1 MRRIVPTLLLSAACL
16 LAPQAVYAE
25 TPTSSIQV
33 LAVSSDKN
41 FEHAQALTIALKRA
55 VTRAEGWALAKGD
68 YSLEVISLAIGC
80 DIPPSPDCQK
90 KIAGKA
96 GANRYIWGTLA
107 VQKKEAV
114 AELHLFEN
122 GAEARST
129 TIRYASNLT
138 DPSDDTLMDVAAGG
152 FAELMGATQG
162 VLVVIAGNVTG
173 EVFVDGEKVGLI
185 SEGRTELTV
194 APGEHKVLVRAP
206 GYNDAVGT
214 VTVRPGDSAE
224 VRLTPSAKDAGGGSD
239 PAKDSGGGMSSNKML
254 GYGGLAV
261 GGIVAAA
268 GGYFWVRSALDNS
281 NSDWDEFKSKVR
293 ENDDPCDVAANGG
306 VDINGN
312 AIQRNAKINDHCDTN
327 KSNKTLATI
336 LTPVG
341 LVIAGVGA
349 YFLLTDDSDEKS
361 AKKRPPR
368 VQPIVGLGPRGGE
381 VRLHV
386 TF

>member
-1 MRRIVPTLLLSAACL
+1 MLLSAACV
-16 LAPQAVYAE
+16 LAPGAAYAD

-33 LAVSSDKN
+33 LAIASDKN
-41 FEHAQALTIALKRA
+41 FKHAQALTVALKRA

-80 DIPPSPDCQK
+80 DVPPNAACQK

-96 GANRYIWGTLA
+96 NANRYIWGTLKTE
-107 VQKKEAV
+107 KKEVIAD
-114 AELHLFEN
+114 LHLFEN

-129 TIRYASNLT
+129 TLRYASNLT

-162 VLVVIAGNVTG
+162 VLVVVAGNVDG

-224 VRLTPSAKDAGGGSD
+224 VRLKPTAKGTSGGGD
-239 PAKDSGGGMSSNKML
+239 PTSDSGGGMSTNKML

-261 GGIVAAA
+261 GGVVAAA
-268 GGYFWVRSALDNS
+268 GGYFWLRSFLDQS
-281 NSDWDEFKSKVR
+281 DSDWEEFKKPIPDNV
-293 ENDDPCDVAANGG
+293 DPCDVAANGG
-306 VDINGN
+306 KDINGN
-312 AIQRNAKINDHCDTN
+312 DIPRNAKINDHCDSN
-327 KSNKTLATI
+327 KSNKTLALI

-341 LVIAGVGA
+341 LAIAGVGA
-349 YFLLTDDSDEKS
+349 YFLLTDDSGEKA
-361 AKKRPPR
+361 AKKRPPK
-368 VQPIVGLGPRGGE
+368 VQPLVGLGPNGGE
-381 VRLHV
+381 FRLHV